1 MLTLPAKSPQTPSNS
16 GGSRRIETLG
26 EHQKPEVLDFLS
38 ARPLHTFMLS
48 SWIKDNGLVSSLNRG
63 TFYGYRDESRQLRG
77 VALIGHVTLFE
88 TRVDDALNAFS
99 KLAHSCPSVHTVLS
113 ESDKIGGFL
122 NTSGGR
128 SIRRVCRELLL
139 EKQESENLNTLSTF
153 RQANPDDL
161 ELVVPAHAQT
171 AFEESGI
178 NPLHVDPEGFVKRC
192 ARRIKQGRVW
202 VSIEHG
208 RLKFK
213 ADIVSDTPDVVYL
226 EGVYVSAEHRGNGYG
241 ARCMTQLTNHLLE
254 RTKTVCMLVNETNSA
269 ARKSYQKAG
278 FKFREHYDT
287 LFLQPVQSPN

>member
-1 MLTLPAKSPQTPSNS
+1 MLTVSPTSPQSPFNS
-16 GGSRRIETLG
+16 GGSHRIETLD
-26 EHQKPEVLDFLS
+26 EQQKPEVLDFLS

-63 TFYGYRDESRQLRG
+63 SFYGYRDESRQLRG

-99 KLAHSCPSVHTVLS
+99 ELAHNCPSVHTVLS
-113 ESDKIGGFL
+113 ESDKIARMAILNGGG
-122 NTSGGR
+122 SR
-128 SIRRVCRELLL
+128 SPRRVCRELLL
-139 EKQESENLNTLSTF
+139 EKQASENLNTLSTF

-161 ELVVPAHAQT
+161 DLVVPVHAQT

-178 NPLHVDPEGFVKRC
+178 NPLHVDPAGFVERC

-269 ARKSYQKAG
+269 AQKSYQKAG
-278 FKFREHYDT
+278 FKFREYYDT
-287 LFLQPVQSPN
+287 IFLNPVAG